1 MVNRNDEAKIGRR
14 LGATSENMIR
24 SRFSP
29 MIRED
34 STKSRLRSDIV
45 CARSTRAPQAHP
57 VNAIT
62 KPMMREFERLFT
74 GR

>member
-1 MVNRNDEAKIGRR
+1 MRH
-14 LGATSENMIR
+14 
-24 SRFSP
+24 RFSP

-45 CARSTRAPQAHP
+45 WARSTRAPQAHP
-57 VNAIT
+57 VREMMS
-62 KPMMREFERLFT
+62 PMMSEFERLLT